1 MKDQSVTGVSRS
13 EGSISDWD
21 LLLLR
26 ISQCQGSF
34 EVKDQSMSGVYSV
47 EGSVGVWYLA
57 VSQEGSPP
65 ACLLPH

>member
-1 MKDQSVTGVSRS
+1 MDQSLTGDSGS
-13 EGSISDWD
+13 EGSGSDWD

-34 EVKDQSMSGVYSV
+34 KVKDQSMSGVCSV

-57 VSQEGSPP
+57 V
-65 ACLLPH
+65 

>member
-21 LLLLR
+21 LLLLG

-34 EVKDQSMSGVYSV
+34 EVKDQSGVYSV
-47 EGSVGVWYLA
+47 EGSFGVWYLA